1 MECNEETM
9 HAAMRLRFKEGF
21 EKLLREQPDNTDV
34 DILIAEVAKILTA
47 LCVATEVPKL
57 AMLDCLED
65 MYETA
70 NEAKVAAS
78 LLFGGVKNLPEV

>member
-34 DILIAEVAKILTA
+34 DKLITEVAKILVA

-57 AMLDCLED
+57 PLLDCLEHL
-65 MYETA
+65 YESA
-70 NEAKVAAS
+70 SEAKVAAS
-78 LLFGGVKNLPEV
+78 LLFGGMKNLPEV